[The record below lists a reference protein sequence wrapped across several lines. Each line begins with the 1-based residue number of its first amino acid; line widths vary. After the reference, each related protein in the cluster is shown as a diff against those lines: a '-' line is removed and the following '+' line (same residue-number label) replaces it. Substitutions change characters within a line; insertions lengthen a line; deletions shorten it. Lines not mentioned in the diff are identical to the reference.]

1 MVFFSKKGALKG
13 VAGIY
18 AILHTVSGRLDCSS
32 NNIGRSLMATS
43 MEWFIAPPL
52 GGFLIF
58 KTLELY
64 SPVGGPGYRHLQ
76 WR

>member
-1 MVFFSKKGALKG
+1 MVFLSKKGALKG

-43 MEWFIAPPL
+43 MEWFIAL
-52 GGFLIF
+52 VFLIF